1 MSKKSK
7 VVKVESEDEA
17 EEVKEPTIAD
27 LLPPD
32 EDFER
37 EQQLQ
42 KFDERVRKQ
51 IILENHRELIQESY
65 DEIQMLVRV
74 VRNEFGE
81 IIDPL
86 HRTLPFLT
94 KYEKTRILG
103 VRTKQLNQ
111 GAEPFIKIDA
121 GLIDSEVIAE
131 KELENKMLPFIIV
144 RPLPSGKKEFWK
156 LEDLEYIDF

>member
-7 VVKVESEDEA
+7 TVRVESEDEA

-42 KFDERVRKQ
+42 KFDESVRKQ

>member
-17 EEVKEPTIAD
+17 EVKEPTIAD

>member
-17 EEVKEPTIAD
+17 EELKEPTIAD

-42 KFDERVRKQ
+42 KFDESVRKQ

-111 GAEPFIKIDA
+111 GAEPFIKVDA

>member
-17 EEVKEPTIAD
+17 EELKEPTIAD

-42 KFDERVRKQ
+42 KFDESVRKQ

-111 GAEPFIKIDA
+111 GAEPFIKVDA

-131 KELENKMLPFIIV
+131 QELENKMLPFIIV

>member
-1 MSKKSK
+1 
-7 VVKVESEDEA
+7 VESEDEA

-42 KFDERVRKQ
+42 KFDESVRKQ

-111 GAEPFIKIDA
+111 GAEPFIKVDA

-131 KELENKMLPFIIV
+131 QELENKMLPFIIV